1 MILYFFI
8 LSLAAPVPVL
18 VISIGILRLTRFTD
32 PSMLN
37 HIATSED
44 GVLHRNETL
53 GAHWDIHERA
63 ELDEIPML
71 HISCIDAVDACAFKT
86 AMVSMH
92 ACFDSY
98 PSL

>member
-8 LSLAAPVPVL
+8 LSLAASVPVL
-18 VISIGILRLTRFTD
+18 VISIDILRLTRFAD
-32 PSMLN
+32 PSMLH
-37 HIATSED
+37 HIATFEN
-44 GVLHRNETL
+44 GVLHRLQTL
-53 GAHWDIHERA
+53 RAHWDVHERA

-71 HISCIDAVDACAFKT
+71 HHSCIGAVDACAFKT